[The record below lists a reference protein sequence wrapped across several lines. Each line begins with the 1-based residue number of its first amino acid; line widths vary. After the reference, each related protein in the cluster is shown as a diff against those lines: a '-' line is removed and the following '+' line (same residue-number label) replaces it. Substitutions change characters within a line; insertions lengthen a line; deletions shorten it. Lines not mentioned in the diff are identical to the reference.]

1 MYYTYIIRCEGGSLY
16 TGIAKNM
23 FSRMKEHVGQKKS
36 AAKYT
41 KSHRVIA
48 LEALWS
54 SADRGQ
60 ASRLESAIKKLKKN
74 EKETLI
80 ASPREFSLLLP
91 TLEKEDFVR
100 HGDATLSL
108 FLGETGLSDLP

>member
-1 MYYTYIIRCEGGSLY
+1 MYYTYMIRCEGGSLY

-23 FSRMKEHVGQKKS
+23 FSRMSQHAGKKKS

-41 KSHRVIA
+41 KSHKVMS

-54 SADRGQ
+54 SSDRAA
-60 ASRLESAIKKLKKN
+60 ASRLESAIKKRSKK

-80 ASPREFSLLLP
+80 ASPAAFSAILP
-91 TLEKEDFVR
+91 TLEKEDYIR
-100 HGDATLSL
+100 HPLATLSL
-108 FLGETGLSDLP
+108 YLGKMRLSDLP